1 MLAKSREEGG
11 SVKNIGPPIMSNGD
25 SVVLAENTVIDKTT
39 YNQHETGCHIVYY
52 STFYTSQTI
61 QYCTYYS
68 NIYIYIAYLNM

>member
-25 SVVLAENTVIDKTT
+25 SVVLAENTVIDITT

-52 STFYTSQTI
+52 STFYTS
-61 QYCTYYS
+61 
-68 NIYIYIAYLNM
+68 